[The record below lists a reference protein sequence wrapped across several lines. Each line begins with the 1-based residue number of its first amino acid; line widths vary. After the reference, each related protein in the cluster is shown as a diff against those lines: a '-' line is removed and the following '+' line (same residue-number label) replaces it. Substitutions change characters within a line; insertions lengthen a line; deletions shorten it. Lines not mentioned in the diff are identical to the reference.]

1 MLHVRAVDDLNGACT
16 IMDDW
21 MMLVTT
27 QLGLRH
33 VRDFTDFDG
42 FFSGIKEC
50 GNERLNGLTCR
61 ATQSVWVLTQHAL
74 LWTFGSAKASSL
86 VHSILF
92 ICCEL
97 EQSFSRFEIVRNS
110 IHGKEAATPLYRR
123 ACTGAYAFVVVGVAC
138 TKQMS

>member
-1 MLHVRAVDDLNGACT
+1 VTIPQYQFNKTKKHTLMLHVRAVDDLNGACT

-50 GNERLNGLTCR
+50 GNERLNGLTCGGY
-61 ATQSVWVLTQHAL
+61 AVSLGANPACSAL
-74 LWTFGSAKASSL
+74 DIW
-86 VHSILF
+86 
-92 ICCEL
+92 
-97 EQSFSRFEIVRNS
+97 FS
-110 IHGKEAATPLYRR
+110 
-123 ACTGAYAFVVVGVAC
+123 
-138 TKQMS
+138 